1 MGADARSGELGAA
14 TPDGPGHESARA
26 ANLVW
31 AVLVLATVASY
42 LLGAEHLIDDQ
53 NVVAGLVVGVAFV
66 KVRLVGIH
74 FMELGRAPLPLRL
87 VFEAYCAITFL
98 VLLVLYLAS

>member
-1 MGADARSGELGAA
+1 MTTDAQTGAQS
-14 TPDGPGHESARA
+14 GHESART

-42 LLGAEHLIDDQ
+42 LLGAEHLIDNQD
-53 NVVAGLVVGVAFV
+53 VVAGLVIGVAFV

-87 VFEAYCAITFL
+87 AFEAYCAITFG
-98 VLLVLYLAS
+98 VLFLLYLAY